1 MTVTKNGES
10 FAFTRTYDRTVKYSS
25 SGNSTSKVYYTVNG
39 RTTKYYRE
47 NALTFVAAGY
57 EKLIITDDTI
67 KSNQLTFHCDTSQQ
81 PDSITYT
88 RGAKQST
95 GTTQE

>member
-1 MTVTKNGES
+1 M
-10 FAFTRTYDRTVKYSS
+10 
-25 SGNSTSKVYYTVNG
+25 YYTVNG
-39 RTTKYYRE
+39 GTTKYYRKGD
-47 NALTFVAAGY
+47 LTFVAPGV
-57 EKLIITDDTI
+57 EDKTIDDNNI
-67 KSNQLTFHCDTSQQ
+67 SSNRLTFHCDTSQQ

>member
-1 MTVTKNGES
+1 M
-10 FAFTRTYDRTVKYSS
+10 
-25 SGNSTSKVYYTVNG
+25 YYTVNG
-39 RTTKYYRE
+39 GTTKYYRE
-47 NALTFVAAGY
+47 GDLTFVATGKD
-57 EKLIITDDTI
+57 KLEIKDDNI
-67 KSNQLTFHCDTSQQ
+67 NSNRLTFHCDTSQQ

>member
-1 MTVTKNGES
+1 M
-10 FAFTRTYDRTVKYSS
+10 
-25 SGNSTSKVYYTVNG
+25 
-39 RTTKYYRE
+39 
-47 NALTFVAAGY
+47 
-57 EKLIITDDTI
+57 EKLEIKDDNI
-67 KSNQLTFHCDTSQQ
+67 KSNRLTFHCDTSQQ

>member
-1 MTVTKNGES
+1 TVTKNGES

-25 SGNSTSKVYYTVNG
+25 SDKLTSKVYYTVNG
-39 RTTKYYRE
+39 GTTEYYRE
-47 NALTFVAAGY
+47 DALTFVAAGQ
-57 EKLIITDDTI
+57 EKLEI
-67 KSNQLTFHCDTSQQ
+67 KDENIKNNRLTFHCDTSQQ

>member
-1 MTVTKNGES
+1 MG
-10 FAFTRTYDRTVKYSS
+10 
-25 SGNSTSKVYYTVNG
+25 TS
-39 RTTKYYRE
+39 RWP
-47 NALTFVAAGY
+47 
-57 EKLIITDDTI
+57 
-67 KSNQLTFHCDTSQQ
+67 SPCDTSQQ

>member
-1 MTVTKNGES
+1 MTRLLTDSNI
-10 FAFTRTYDRTVKYSS
+10 SS
-25 SGNSTSKVYYTVNG
+25 N
-39 RTTKYYRE
+39 R
-47 NALTFVAAGY
+47 
-57 EKLIITDDTI
+57 
-67 KSNQLTFHCDTSQQ
+67 LTFHCDTSQQ

>member
-1 MTVTKNGES
+1 MLFRS
-10 FAFTRTYDRTVKYSS
+10 D
-25 SGNSTSKVYYTVNG
+25 
-39 RTTKYYRE
+39 
-47 NALTFVAAGY
+47 LTFYAVGVG
-57 EKLIITDDTI
+57 EKTIDDNNI
-67 KSNQLTFHCDTSQQ
+67 SSNRLTFHCDTSQQ